1 MLMSRQEEIGKMES
15 LTIELCP
22 KLLARPSATSP
33 NAEQTL

>member
-1 MLMSRQEEIGKMES
+1 MLMNRQEEIEKMEF
-15 LTIELCP
+15 LTTDLCP